1 MNEADR
7 LQYETQSKD
16 LRLELKTWEL
26 DFAKKHNGSKPG
38 RGDIKANPNI
48 ASMYKN
54 YNKLRDILS
63 GKIPPPP
70 PPQSKDDVNKDA
82 DDTNR
87 KRKSLNPPALTPS
100 SKRFRPAETPLRL
113 IHVTTTAVTPSLSRQ
128 LFTPTV
134 PTSIGPTPQRD
145 GRVLGLFDFL
155 PFKHAE
161 IESPS
166 KPKRP
171 ARENKAAGSTTNARG
186 HNQDHNA
193 VQENETPR
201 KGKYTIDTGVGIAI
215 DLARTPTSR
224 NSSSSSRPQQ
234 QQQPQRTPRK
244 EDKLLAT
251 PSHQR
256 HDGNRVAKTPSSTR
270 SSVSRLQFQT
280 PSFLRRIPMPKISE
294 GDEFVSPQPI
304 RLPRKPMVR
313 GLSSILAD
321 LRRTEEEHLD
331 DELEALREMEN
342 EGTSTQPAGNLSK
355 SKPAPASAPAPA
367 PAPKQTEEP
376 PILDSILAEDTQK
389 QNMNLLGGFDDE
401 ALYDSQDDM
410 NEGVD
415 QHGNPLKVYKKKGQK
430 RTTRKANMRPVR
442 TRRTQTG
449 TNPGAAGQAAG
460 GEDEDEDEVVPETQ
474 HGASGP
480 AHPNNQEQ
488 QDDNNDDQDDPA
500 MLSGSE
506 FGGSEYD
513 DDEDELAMDQPQ
525 KLRKPAGRPGSKRQT
540 APAATTA
547 KKAGDDEKPDGKVKK
562 AARKVNEL
570 AHANFKRLKL
580 RNSGAKGGPG
590 FNSRFRRRR

>member
-7 LQYETQSKD
+7 LQYETQSKE

-26 DFAKKHNGSKPG
+26 DFAKRHNGSKPG
-38 RGDIKANPNI
+38 RDDIKANPNI

-70 PPQSKDDVNKDA
+70 PQSKDHDNNEADA
-82 DDTNR
+82 NDTKR
-87 KRKSLNPPALTPS
+87 KRKSQNPPTLTPS
-100 SKRFRPAETPLRL
+100 SKRFRPAETPSRST
-113 IHVTTTAVTPSLSRQ
+113 HVTTTAVTPSLSRQ

-155 PFKHAE
+155 PFKDAE

-166 KPKRP
+166 RPKRP
-171 ARENKAAGSTTNARG
+171 VRESKAAGSTTHAQGNNNN
-186 HNQDHNA
+186 HNHNA
-193 VQENETPR
+193 VQGNETPR

-215 DLARTPTSR
+215 DLARTPNSR
-224 NSSSSSRPQQ
+224 GSSSSSSSRP

-244 EDKLLAT
+244 EDTLLVT

-256 HDGNRVAKTPSSTR
+256 HDGNRVAKTPSSSR

-280 PSFLRRIPMPKISE
+280 PSFLRRIPMPKINE

-342 EGTSTQPAGNLSK
+342 EGTSTKPVENLSK
-355 SKPAPASAPAPA
+355 TKPAPAQAN
-367 PAPKQTEEP
+367 KQTGEP
-376 PILDSILAEDTQK
+376 PTLDTILAEDTQK

-401 ALYDSQDDM
+401 ALYDSQDDT

-442 TRRTQTG
+442 TRRPPPTG
-449 TNPGAAGQAAG
+449 ATPGAAAKQAAG
-460 GEDEDEDEVVPETQ
+460 GEDGDEDGVVPETQ

-480 AHPNNQEQ
+480 AHSDNQRRQ
-488 QDDNNDDQDDPA
+488 QDDDDQDDPA
-500 MLSGSE
+500 ILSGSE

-513 DDEDELAMDQPQ
+513 DDEDELAMDQTQ
-525 KLRKPAGRPGSKRQT
+525 KPRKLAGKLGNKKQS
-540 APAATTA
+540 ASVATTA
-547 KKAGDDEKPDGKVKK
+547 KKGHDEKPDGKVKK
-562 AARKVNEL
+562 AAKKVNEL